1 MEQTMEKLKN
11 EYINAIYAEKAF
23 LVKEKPLRL
32 HHGGESHLYL
42 NHREFLSKYKYLDLL
57 SNIYI
62 ELIPKGL
69 ENFKLGALDSQMSP
83 VLCGL
88 ISAKLEKD
96 IVIVK
101 ENITPYGLEQ
111 KIYGNPSGE
120 IVLIDDM
127 TSTGTMPI
135 NAAKALREKGAT
147 VKNLIVSACRDLS
160 AVENTAKED
169 IKTLYAATF
178 EEILKT
184 LWEKLSDSEKNTVR
198 KEIGE
203 KKYNWELR

>member
-1 MEQTMEKLKN
+1 MEKLKN